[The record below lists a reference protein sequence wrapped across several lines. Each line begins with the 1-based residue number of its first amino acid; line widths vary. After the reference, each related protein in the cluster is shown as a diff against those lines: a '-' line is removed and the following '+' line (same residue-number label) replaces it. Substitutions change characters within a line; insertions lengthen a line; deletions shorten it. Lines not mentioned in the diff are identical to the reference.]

1 MSEFYIC
8 LTFDLD
14 AESSQVREKAEP
26 VSISKGQFAINK
38 GIHRILSLLEKYEI
52 QSSFF
57 VCGWV
62 AETYPDIIKNI
73 VDKGHEIA
81 AHGYLH
87 EYLDKLTFEEEK
99 EVHVKT
105 NRILEDLAGPI
116 KGFRAP
122 YWRMSEDTLKIIKDL
137 GYLYDSSLMDDDQP
151 YILSIPDTAGT
162 LVEFPVQWYLDDW
175 IMFETHQYTPSLV
188 LERWKSQLDSYFELN
203 EESDRLSV
211 YNLTCHPSC
220 IGHAYRLKVLED
232 LIIYI
237 KSKEYEFARI
247 DNLASVISKNIEI

>member
-1 MSEFYIC
+1 MNDFFVC
-8 LTFDLD
+8 LTFDVD
-14 AESSQVREKAEP
+14 AESSQVREKADP

-38 GIHRILSLLEKYEI
+38 GIPRILSLLEKYKI
-52 QSSFF
+52 HSTFF

-62 AETYPDIIKNI
+62 AETYPDVIRDIIEK
-73 VDKGHEIA
+73 DHEIA

-87 EYLDKLTFEEEK
+87 EYLDRLQLAEESK
-99 EVHVKT
+99 VHLKT
-105 NRILEDLAGPI
+105 NQILEEIAGKI

-122 YWRMSEDTLKIIKDL
+122 YWRMSANTLKIIEEL

-151 YILSIPDTAGT
+151 YVLSIPDVERN

-175 IMFETHQYTPSLV
+175 VMFETHQYSPSLV
-188 LERWKSQLDSYFELN
+188 LERWKAQLDAYLEYN
-203 EESDRLSV
+203 KESDRLNV

-220 IGHAYRLKVLED
+220 IGHAYRLKILEE

-237 KSKEYEFARI
+237 KSKDIKFVKLDY
-247 DNLASVISKNIEI
+247 LATTISKNFGN